1 MRRNSA
7 KRKRR
12 RQSQL
17 PFQLFHAHES
27 LQLQQILPDMNNSQI
42 LQWVKR
48 KLIQDQNYF
57 WIECHR
63 NYKYLQIS
71 IFKFSTME
79 SIIYISTSWGV
90 HTTDAQM
97 SQVFS
102 VFHVLK
108 MPYYWK
114 LENNFGGTDVTQLY
128 KINDNYNKKQL
139 YILSDNNTS
148 WFIICEAL
156 AFGKCDISQCLS
168 PRKVCLLVK

>member
-27 LQLQQILPDMNNSQI
+27 LQVQQTLPDMNNSQI

-57 WIECHR
+57 WIECHH

-90 HTTDAQM
+90 HTTDTQM

-108 MPYYWK
+108 NAILLK
-114 LENNFGGTDVTQLY
+114 
-128 KINDNYNKKQL
+128 NKKQFWW
-139 YILSDNNTS
+139 YRCNT
-148 WFIICEAL
+148 AL
-156 AFGKCDISQCLS
+156 
-168 PRKVCLLVK
+168 